1 MSLEVSKS
9 TDFKIREIVL
19 ATKAGNIDITP
30 IFEELNIFDSIFSP
44 VMTGSIMIRDTLG
57 LSGRLLFDGSESI
70 MLDILKDEK
79 TEVLNFKKAF
89 RIYKQSKRIS
99 ESTMNELYILN
110 FCSDELLYSDQQ
122 RINQSYEMTY
132 SEIVEK
138 IAFNYLQ
145 IPKNQLGGVYDK
157 TMGIRKVIIPNLR
170 PLEAIEWCAKRAVDE
185 NNSPNFIF
193 FQNVTG
199 YNFASLSTLI
209 SHSEIIDV
217 NYYPK
222 NMKNQNAIKEL
233 SGARSVEIVS
243 QVDASAKIRSGVNA
257 GKFIGFDPITR
268 ITAIK
273 NITYGNH
280 YDTLKHEND
289 NPNLSIIKNRQGI
302 ENTKMFDSKK
312 VMSVFSSDQQLSEYI
327 KSREPE
333 SLSKIN
339 DTENY
344 IFQRKAI
351 FSNLMEKRVKIVMP
365 GNFQLSSGFKIN
377 LIAPL
382 IGTKLEGDA
391 NEDVGLSGKYLIVGA
406 RHIITYSKHETVFE
420 AATTSTEN
428 SFVPVSSDQQIQQ
441 ILEY

>member
-1 MSLEVSKS
+1 MTFELSKS

-19 ATKAGNIDITP
+19 VTKAGNIDITP

-44 VMTGSIMIRDTLG
+44 VITGSIMIRDTLG

-70 MLDILKDEK
+70 MFDISKDGK
-79 TEVLNFKKAF
+79 TEILNFKKAF
-89 RIYKQSKRIS
+89 RLYKQSKRNSDSGMS
-99 ESTMNELYILN
+99 EIYIFN

-122 RINQSYEMTY
+122 RITQSYEMTY
-132 SEIVEK
+132 SEIVQK
-138 IAFNYLQ
+138 IMYNYLQ
-145 IPKNQLGGVYDK
+145 IPENQLGGVYDK
-157 TMGIRKVIIPNLR
+157 TMGIRKVVIPNLR
-170 PLEAIEWCAKRAVDE
+170 PLEAIEWCAKRSVDQ
-185 NNSPNFIF
+185 NNSPNFVF
-193 FQNVTG
+193 FQNVAG

-209 SHSEIIDV
+209 SHTEIIDV

-222 NMKNQNAIKEL
+222 NMKNETAIQEI
-233 SGARSVEIVS
+233 SGARSVEVVS
-243 QVDASAKIRSGVNA
+243 HVNSSAKIRSGVNA

-268 ITAIK
+268 TNATRY
-273 NITYGNH
+273 ITYGDH
-280 YDTLKHEND
+280 YNPLKHENEK
-289 NPNLSIIKNRQGI
+289 PNLSIIKNRQGT
-302 ENTKMFDSKK
+302 ENTRMFDSKK
-312 VMSVFSSDQQLSEYI
+312 VVSVFSSDQQLSEYI

-351 FSNLMEKRVKIVMP
+351 FSNLMEKRIKVVMP

-382 IGTKLEGDA
+382 SGPKLEGDE
-391 NEDVGLSGKYLIVGA
+391 NDDVGLSGKYIIVGT
-406 RHIITYSKHETVFE
+406 RHIISFDKHETIFE
-420 AATTSTEN
+420 AATTSTQNE
-428 SFVPVSSDQQIQQ
+428 FVPVSSDEQTRQ